1 MDSILGDMTS
11 FFDKKA
17 EESGNI
23 VCSTVKVAGITDV
36 DDVPVENSKLTLFYN
51 KLEQLNYNLDEL
63 KPILECDDS
72 MLILSGA
79 GSGKTTALILK
90 VIRDLIAGETMKSVQ
105 VGDSYYMTPANIL
118 ICTFLRTGAE
128 ELQKSFGD
136 WCAKLGVMGID
147 KENIKFRTIHS
158 EVLDALK
165 GMGMDVK
172 ILEDGSSYMRQVM
185 QSYGIRSVLSTGGS
199 VTADE
204 VSDMMLITNYARNRM
219 DNRKYE
225 HSLMADYG
233 LDTMTLDIVLNTY
246 AQHRKASGKM
256 DFEDM
261 QEILLDG
268 LQKYERVREY
278 IASRYDYIY
287 VDEFQ
292 DTSQLQY
299 EILKYYFDSAE
310 RVLCIGDDDQ
320 CIVKGSKVKTLNGIK
335 NIEDVVV
342 GDKVLA
348 GIGHGKSGY
357 GVVEKVRSR
366 EISENVYSV
375 KLKSGKELKATGNHI
390 GFARIDYQNC
400 DKHFVYLMHKRGVG
414 YRIGITS
421 GVLSRKNSKK
431 KENGLQIRL
440 NQEKADES
448 WLLCSCNSVDE
459 ARYWESYYSCK
470 YGLPQIVFNV
480 YGHNDYHPNF
490 SNDKIVELHKM
501 LNTEEKGEQLLSDM
515 GMYKQYPFRVISQ
528 GLKRNKIELTMFGSS
543 DSNSLSHYSELTTS
557 SSNSEYVDIVSKY
570 LSVYKK
576 RTLSNGVSYYNG
588 RYASPYLDKEFKYLR
603 AIKEDCDF
611 NGIVLDSVIY
621 SKFTD
626 EKYSFIP
633 FSHLLPGMSM
643 PVVLDS
649 GEVIED
655 EIVDVAVENY
665 SGSVYDIDVAG
676 LRNYAV
682 NDILVKNCIYSWRG
696 SDIDIIGTRFEAD
709 YKPVVK
715 NLSVNYRCA
724 AKILA
729 PVIPSIEK
737 NKKRHEKKLRAARS
751 GGTVDI
757 YIDEDVNKLIEEVNK
772 DIDRGYSTAILARTN
787 NDLLVP
793 AILLELNSKHNGGG
807 LFSLSKAISLTSR
820 IPKQVFGVMDL
831 LLKRYNSDFEGY
843 LKLFLPKWAHHEA
856 TTVANILAM
865 NKRLDLFT
873 IDKQD
878 LVHSVPTLA
887 DFVQKLEVAKSN
899 NLVEGYL
906 FLLKLL
912 VAQVYVSKTVYAQR
926 AKDFVFFIQKIIE
939 EHEEVKDMNLEELH
953 TLFTETLPA
962 KFSKR
967 INSKQ
972 KSFIKLTTVHEAK
985 GKEWDSVYIWN
996 DFDGCFPNCVGGR
1009 ELSEDEFE
1017 EERRVHYI
1025 AWTRA
1030 RKKLTVFTLGDRMN
1044 GGFLKECMF
1053 DDYGFDD
1060 IMGPDLKS
1068 KTVFRPK
1075 SEIKVHK
1082 LEGKDLARK
1091 LLSDYIIKYSGGSV
1105 SGQKEGNCNLVI
1117 GEYTT
1122 DELWAKIESEN
1133 AVYAYIE
1140 MDDVE
1145 SYFSDFFERLA
1156 GDLIGERLDD
1166 ISNT

>member
-320 CIVKGSKVKTLNGIK
+320 CIVKGSKVKTLKGIK

-342 GDKVLA
+342 GDKVLSA
-348 GIGHGKSGY
+348 TGHGTVDYMPVNHVS
-357 GVVEKVRSR
+357 EKVVD
-366 EISENVYSV
+366 EKVYRV
-375 KLKSGKELKATGNHI
+375 TTASGKTVTATGEHTAFARLVPLDNTYYVYLMYREDIGFRIGRTSGVRAGARQNRRNGIEVRCVQEKADKIWIIDSYDNVGDSIYYENYYSYLYSIPQYVFEDSKGKYEQNLSIEDIRKLHSSLNTKENGMRLLCDIGGNFDKPHYVPMASGNRVTLTHSLFGSSQILKATGVYKSELSATTNNGDYLDVLKENLHI
-390 GFARIDYQNC
+390 TKKRITNSDLTTFNARSTSADVVMQHSVVKNIVKGSESKDIVLNVVEQAKLTNMLYSMMPFSNLRKGMYMPVEIDGQLVDDVIVNIEKIDY
-400 DKHFVYLMHKRGVG
+400 KGTVY
-414 YRIGITS
+414 
-421 GVLSRKNSKK
+421 
-431 KENGLQIRL
+431 
-440 NQEKADES
+440 D
-448 WLLCSCNSVDE
+448 
-459 ARYWESYYSCK
+459 
-470 YGLPQIVFNV
+470 
-480 YGHNDYHPNF
+480 
-490 SNDKIVELHKM
+490 
-501 LNTEEKGEQLLSDM
+501 
-515 GMYKQYPFRVISQ
+515 
-528 GLKRNKIELTMFGSS
+528 
-543 DSNSLSHYSELTTS
+543 
-557 SSNSEYVDIVSKY
+557 
-570 LSVYKK
+570 LSVPD
-576 RTLSNGVSYYNG
+576 TVN
-588 RYASPYLDKEFKYLR
+588 F
-603 AIKEDCDF
+603 
-611 NGIVLDSVIY
+611 
-621 SKFTD
+621 
-626 EKYSFIP
+626 
-633 FSHLLPGMSM
+633 
-643 PVVLDS
+643 
-649 GEVIED
+649 
-655 EIVDVAVENY
+655 IVD
-665 SGSVYDIDVAG
+665 DICVH
-676 LRNYAV
+676 
-682 NDILVKNCIYSWRG
+682 NCIYSWRG

>member
-1 MDSILGDMTS
+1 MDSILGDMTE

-23 VCSTVKVAGITDV
+23 VCSTVPVTGLNDSDT
-36 DDVPVENSKLTLFYN
+36 PVENSKLTLFYK

-90 VIRDLIAGETMKSVQ
+90 VIRDLIAGDTMKTVQ
-105 VGDSYYMTPANIL
+105 VGDSYFMTPANIL

-136 WCAKLGVMGID
+136 WLGKLGIRGID

-185 QSYGIRSVLSTGGS
+185 QSYGIRSVLSTGKT

-225 HSLMADYG
+225 HSLMSDYG
-233 LDTMTLDIVLNTY
+233 LDTMTLDVILTTY

-299 EILKYYFDSAE
+299 EILKYYFDSAK

-342 GDKVLA
+342 GDKVLSA
-348 GIGHGKSGY
+348 TGHGTVDYMPVNHVSEKIVNEKVYRVTTASGKTVTATGEHTAFVNLGIGAY
-357 GVVEKVRSR
+357 Y
-366 EISENVYSV
+366 SENV
-375 KLKSGKELKATGNHI
+375 ELRNLTDSSYMMMPFSNLRKGMYMPVEINGTLVDDVIVNI
-390 GFARIDYQNC
+390 EKIDYN
-400 DKHFVYLMHKRGVG
+400 
-414 YRIGITS
+414 
-421 GVLSRKNSKK
+421 
-431 KENGLQIRL
+431 
-440 NQEKADES
+440 
-448 WLLCSCNSVDE
+448 
-459 ARYWESYYSCK
+459 
-470 YGLPQIVFNV
+470 
-480 YGHNDYHPNF
+480 
-490 SNDKIVELHKM
+490 
-501 LNTEEKGEQLLSDM
+501 
-515 GMYKQYPFRVISQ
+515 
-528 GLKRNKIELTMFGSS
+528 
-543 DSNSLSHYSELTTS
+543 
-557 SSNSEYVDIVSKY
+557 
-570 LSVYKK
+570 
-576 RTLSNGVSYYNG
+576 
-588 RYASPYLDKEFKYLR
+588 
-603 AIKEDCDF
+603 
-611 NGIVLDSVIY
+611 
-621 SKFTD
+621 
-626 EKYSFIP
+626 
-633 FSHLLPGMSM
+633 
-643 PVVLDS
+643 
-649 GEVIED
+649 
-655 EIVDVAVENY
+655 
-665 SGSVYDIDVAG
+665 GSVYDLSVPDTVNFIVDDVC
-676 LRNYAV
+676 V
-682 NDILVKNCIYSWRG
+682 HNCIYSWRG
-696 SDIDIIGTRFEAD
+696 SDIDIIGNRFEDD
-709 YKPVVK
+709 YKPTVK

-724 AKILA
+724 ANILA

-737 NKKRHEKKLRAARS
+737 NSKRHDKKLRAARS
-751 GGTVDI
+751 GGTVTI
-757 YIDEDVNKLIEEVNK
+757 HIDEDVNKLIEEVNK

-831 LLKRYNSDFEGY
+831 LLKRYTADFESY
-843 LKLFLPKWAHHEA
+843 FKLFLPKYDQREA
-856 TTVANILAM
+856 ETLSGILAI
-865 NKRLDLFT
+865 NKRLDIFS

-878 LVHSVPTLA
+878 LVHSVPNLA
-887 DFVQKLEVAKSN
+887 NFIEKLAQAKEDSPVTAYIHLL
-899 NLVEGYL
+899 NLMSS
-906 FLLKLL
+906 
-912 VAQVYVSKTVYAQR
+912 QVYNGKSVYAQR
-926 AKDFVFFIQKIIE
+926 AKDFVFFIKKIIM
-939 EHEEVKDMNLEELH
+939 EHDEVKDMNLEELH

-962 KFSKR
+962 KFNKR

-972 KSFIKLTTVHEAK
+972 RTFIKLTTVHEAK

-1009 ELSEDEFE
+1009 ELSPDEFE

-1030 RKKLTVFTLGDRMN
+1030 RKKLTVFTLSERMN
-1044 GGFLKECMF
+1044 GGFLKECVF
-1053 DDYGFDD
+1053 DDYAFEDVMGDD
-1060 IMGPDLKS
+1060 LQS
-1068 KTVFRPK
+1068 KVVFRRKDVSQP
-1075 SEIKVHK
+1075 EK
-1082 LEGKDLARK
+1082 LSGKDLARK
-1091 LLSDYIIKYSGGSV
+1091 LLSDYIVKYSGGSV
-1105 SGQKEGNCNLVI
+1105 KGSKEGNCNLVI
-1117 GEYTT
+1117 GEYST
-1122 DELWAKIESEN
+1122 DELWNKIESEG

-1156 GDLIGERLDD
+1156 GDIIGNRLDD
-1166 ISNT
+1166 ISDT

>member
-147 KENIKFRTIHS
+147 KDNIKFRTIHS

-165 GMGMDVK
+165 GMGMEVK

-320 CIVKGSKVKTLNGIK
+320 
-335 NIEDVVV
+335 
-342 GDKVLA
+342 
-348 GIGHGKSGY
+348 
-357 GVVEKVRSR
+357 
-366 EISENVYSV
+366 
-375 KLKSGKELKATGNHI
+375 
-390 GFARIDYQNC
+390 
-400 DKHFVYLMHKRGVG
+400 
-414 YRIGITS
+414 
-421 GVLSRKNSKK
+421 
-431 KENGLQIRL
+431 
-440 NQEKADES
+440 
-448 WLLCSCNSVDE
+448 
-459 ARYWESYYSCK
+459 
-470 YGLPQIVFNV
+470 
-480 YGHNDYHPNF
+480 
-490 SNDKIVELHKM
+490 
-501 LNTEEKGEQLLSDM
+501 
-515 GMYKQYPFRVISQ
+515 
-528 GLKRNKIELTMFGSS
+528 
-543 DSNSLSHYSELTTS
+543 
-557 SSNSEYVDIVSKY
+557 
-570 LSVYKK
+570 
-576 RTLSNGVSYYNG
+576 
-588 RYASPYLDKEFKYLR
+588 
-603 AIKEDCDF
+603 
-611 NGIVLDSVIY
+611 
-621 SKFTD
+621 
-626 EKYSFIP
+626 
-633 FSHLLPGMSM
+633 
-643 PVVLDS
+643 
-649 GEVIED
+649 
-655 EIVDVAVENY
+655 
-665 SGSVYDIDVAG
+665 
-676 LRNYAV
+676 
-682 NDILVKNCIYSWRG
+682 CIYSWRG

-887 DFVQKLEVAKSN
+887 DFIQKLEVAKSN

-962 KFSKR
+962 KFNKR